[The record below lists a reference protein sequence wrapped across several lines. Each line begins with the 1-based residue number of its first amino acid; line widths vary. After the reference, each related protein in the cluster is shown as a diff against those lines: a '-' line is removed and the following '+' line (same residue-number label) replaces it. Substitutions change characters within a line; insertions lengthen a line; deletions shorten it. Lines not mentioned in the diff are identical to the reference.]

1 MTADPK
7 VSRVDVLGKQI
18 AAVKDLFLISAMIVG
33 AVWAVYQWSAT
44 HRKSEA
50 DEAELERKQKAAPH
64 LEVAMTARVLQPGRS
79 GGPKFIEAE
88 VSLGSKSKRE
98 IEVTVSGASVK
109 FYAARVS
116 SIAADGRMKFGDP
129 LTMVPEYAD
138 LAVEQVSLRPGD
150 EPRRL
155 HSVQRV
161 DVPGLYLIRFVVT
174 EIGKRKGYQ
183 GAETYVYVD

>member
-64 LEVAMTARVLQPGRS
+64 LEVAMTARVL
-79 GGPKFIEAE
+79 IEAE